1 MRTAYILSG
10 VPGCGK
16 STWAKNFIKT
26 HPNTKIIASDDI
38 RYEIGGAYQYF
49 KEEQRVWNLFFSRA
63 NELAKNNENIDVI
76 LDSTCLTNIKR
87 KDYLRRIN
95 GFDHLVLVYF
105 NVDRDVCLKRNKMH
119 IEGKVV
125 KDEPMDNMLKSVEYP
140 NKDVLASFDDFLEI
154 KN

>member
-1 MRTAYILSG
+1 MKTAYILSG
-10 VPGCGK
+10 VPGFGK

-76 LDSTCLTNIKR
+76 LNSTCLTNIKR

-119 IEGKVV
+119 IKGKVV
-125 KDEPMDNMLKSVEYP
+125 IDEAMESMLKSVEYP
-140 NKDVLASFDDFLEI
+140 NKDVLASFDEFLEI